1 MGFDVLSCLQ
11 ASVGLV
17 ISLLLLVD
25 LSLTLLMLLQ
35 FYSISL
41 AAMLGILMVLPFA
54 SVIPSA
60 AGLNA
65 LFSHGPRRSAALAR
79 IYALWNIT
87 SFVNLV
93 SYPHLSVFLSNDHLS
108 AFMIKC
114 KSNLCTVITEI
125 YFPAFSARNLKTSCH
140 DSEIVLS
147 IFKLT

>member
-1 MGFDVLSCLQ
+1 M
-11 ASVGLV
+11 GLV

-35 FYSISL
+35 FYSVSL
-41 AAMLGILMVLPFA
+41 GAMLGILLVLPFA

-93 SYPHLSVFLSNDHLS
+93 SFSQYLHSCTY
-108 AFMIKC
+108 MI
-114 KSNLCTVITEI
+114 NLIIPPV
-125 YFPAFSARNLKTSCH
+125 
-140 DSEIVLS
+140 
-147 IFKLT
+147 

>member
-1 MGFDVLSCLQ
+1 MVYFFMPQRYHMVKCLAWNFWSSSGHVKGAFCFCGLLMGLLFLVPCVQ

-41 AAMLGILMVLPFA
+41 AAMLAILLVLPFA
-54 SVIPSA
+54 SVFPSA

-79 IYALWNIT
+79 VYALWNMT
-87 SFVNLV
+87 SVVNLV
-93 SYPHLSVFLSNDHLS
+93 CTLSLLS
-108 AFMIKC
+108 
-114 KSNLCTVITEI
+114 
-125 YFPAFSARNLKTSCH
+125 
-140 DSEIVLS
+140 
-147 IFKLT
+147 

>member
-1 MGFDVLSCLQ
+1 METWHWVPGNNLVSLFNSMPGWFVLLQ

-41 AAMLGILMVLPFA
+41 AAMLGILLVLPFA

-93 SYPHLSVFLSNDHLS
+93 SYPILAVFLT
-108 AFMIKC
+108 MP
-114 KSNLCTVITEI
+114 T
-125 YFPAFSARNLKTSCH
+125 Y
-140 DSEIVLS
+140 VLVLFQS
-147 IFKLT
+147 L